1 MTQLSITDDI
11 RNKVETAFD
20 GFIGNTPAVYAI
32 KRSLRVA
39 WTHTPP
45 TLDRVFLLVGG
56 PSLGKTTLA
65 KAIAGALG
73 VPFLSLDG
81 SAVKTREQLFDALE
95 DLLLDKEMHPKRVG
109 ERSGMPLLEYPSCA
123 VFIDEVHTLGLRTQE
138 SLLTALESDDRS
150 VVIKGRDGRFVATLK
165 QAFFIFATTKP
176 SELDDA
182 FRSRCTEIVLQR
194 YSVAEVAQIVARRFA
209 DLPAEIHTRI
219 AMCGRRV
226 PRIALD
232 IARDVRDEIAISD
245 GDPIDACVRRVML
258 GRGIVSRNGLTL
270 HDLQYL
276 EVLARE
282 SGPIGERRLLSMLP
296 DVESERVR
304 DEIEPY
310 LVQLG
315 YVRQLRDGRE
325 ITRVNVIDPEG
336 WSGRDVLEKLKESLK
351 ETLQSSLFAQESF

>member
-11 RNKVETAFD
+11 RNKVEMAFD

-123 VFIDEVHTLGLRTQE
+123 VFIDEVHTLGTGVQNA
-138 SLLTALESDDRS
+138 LLTALEASDRS
-150 VVIKGRDGRFVATLK
+150 VVLSRAGVRRVAVVTNVL
-165 QAFFIFATTKP
+165 FMFATTKQGLLDAHVRIKARLA
-176 SELDDA
+176 EL
-182 FRSRCTEIVLQR
+182 
-194 YSVAEVAQIVARRFA
+194 
-209 DLPAEIHTRI
+209 P
-219 AMCGRRV
+219 
-226 PRIALD
+226 
-232 IARDVRDEIAISD
+232 
-245 GDPIDACVRRVML
+245 
-258 GRGIVSRNGLTL
+258 
-270 HDLQYL
+270 L
-276 EVLARE
+276 ETH
-282 SGPIGERRLLSMLP
+282 G
-296 DVESERVR
+296 
-304 DEIEPY
+304 
-310 LVQLG
+310 
-315 YVRQLRDGRE
+315 
-325 ITRVNVIDPEG
+325 
-336 WSGRDVLEKLKESLK
+336 
-351 ETLQSSLFAQESF
+351 